1 MDELQSHEPGV
12 IEYILMHRSLPH
24 FHVAV
29 GKGSKRYERYFMVP
43 LIYCFVMHS
52 MQNNSQLNRL
62 ICNSFTRHPLGLI
75 KKSNPEKNQKTF
87 FDFLSPR

>member
-1 MDELQSHEPGV
+1 MDEPQSHEPGV
-12 IEYILMHRSLPH
+12 IEYMLIHRSLPH

-43 LIYCFVMHS
+43 FIYCFVMHL

-62 ICNSFTRHPLGLI
+62 ICNSLRRYPLGLTKESAI
-75 KKSNPEKNQKTF
+75 KT
-87 FDFLSPR
+87 LR